1 MENLPPELLAKVVQN
16 LPRNDLPRLRFISR
30 TLAAVV
36 APFVFS
42 TISLWID
49 LKSLEAL
56 TSISEDPRLST
67 YVKTIAFSPFRFM
80 EPEDH
85 KICDRQLRDTL
96 EFQPGSSSSH
106 INHLEKHM
114 AGYDIAGQRYLAS
127 GSLDV
132 KILSQALSKLPRFKS
147 LILDYEFHGRTLRLY
162 QVFGGRGGNPG
173 MVTMD
178 GDYSLP
184 VLFTALSNAKV
195 AITALTIRDSSEG
208 SFCSND
214 SSIRLP
220 GFEEGNIPPTASYE
234 AVAKALGET
243 FYPPHN
249 HVCRAALRELRQF
262 EVDIGNED
270 DVEDPFCYAAEYNGE
285 FSNIMRDILKWSPQL
300 ESIRIA
306 QTTENFLWLM
316 KCFPT
321 QGLAKLRKVHLC
333 EFRTDLSDLLLFFQ
347 CHGRGLKDVHLDSVR
362 VDNANWAIA
371 LDRLRSLEFPDL
383 EIFSLFSCRLS
394 SHDTGNVENAC
405 DYIKGATDINPLY

>member
-42 TISLWID
+42 TISLCID

-67 YVKTIAFSPFRFM
+67 YVKTIAFSPLRFIDF
-80 EPEDH
+80 EDH
-85 KICDRQLRDTL
+85 RLCDRQVHDTL
-96 EFQPGSSSSH
+96 EFQPGSSSSP
-106 INHLEKHM
+106 INYMEQNM
-114 AGYDIAGQRYLAS
+114 ASHDIAGQRYLSS

-132 KILSQALSKLPRFKS
+132 KILSQALSKLPKFKS
-147 LILDYEFHGRTLRLY
+147 LILDYEFHGWSLRLY
-162 QVFGGRGGNPG
+162 QLFGGRGGRPG

-208 SFCSND
+208 SFCSDD

-220 GFEEGNIPPTASYE
+220 RSEEGNYPPTASYE
-234 AVAKALGET
+234 AVANALAET

-270 DVEDPFCYAAEYNGE
+270 DVENPYAAEYNRE
-285 FSNIMRDILKWSPQL
+285 FSDIMRDMLKWSLQL
-300 ESIRIA
+300 ESITIA
-306 QTTENFLWLM
+306 QTTQNFLWLM

-383 EIFSLFSCRLS
+383 EIFSLWNCKLS
-394 SHDTGNVENAC
+394 GYSSKDVENAC